1 VGAERRTTW
10 LAVRQPLPP
19 GRAAAVKL
27 CSFFLPLAAWCVIS
41 YVPFVWHP
49 NVRITDPGDS
59 EFLTEG
65 QQLPKEQFTA
75 ENAKLTRE
83 GSQPAKGYPANPI
96 FLPAPHEVARAMVNA
111 FTTPPAFKS
120 DPWLHQSLWKS
131 VQVVFWSFLLSAVI
145 AVPIGLLA
153 GTFEV
158 VGKLTEP
165 FTDFVRYMPP
175 PAFGPLMIAIFG
187 IDDAPK
193 VAIIFI
199 GTFFPLVLVVANTTR
214 LLDPAL
220 IEAAQTLGA
229 SRRRIVTRV
238 VLPGVLPNLYNDLR
252 IALGVS
258 WVYLTVAQLIG
269 ASSGISWFINQQGK
283 YRKFDNVFAGIL
295 VIGLIG
301 LVTDQFLQYLA
312 RVLFPYQAKP
322 GHGASRAVLRGC
334 WSIVRTA
341 GDLLRGAVL
350 ARGGC
355 GHLLARRPGAA
366 ADVAR
371 GAVVEEVRDV
381 PVS

>member
-1 VGAERRTTW
+1 MNRSRRTTW
-10 LAVRQPLPP
+10 FAVRQPLPP
-19 GRAAAVKL
+19 ARAATVKL
-27 CSFFLPLAAWCVIS
+27 CSFLLPLALWCVVS

-49 NVRITDPGDS
+49 DVKITDPGDS

-65 QQLPKEQFTA
+65 QQLPRGAFAE
-75 ENAKLTRE
+75 ENAKLTKA
-83 GSQPAKGYPANPI
+83 GQQPAKGLAANPI
-96 FLPAPHEVARAMVNA
+96 FLPAPHEVARALVNA

-175 PAFGPLMIAIFG
+175 PAFGPLMIAVLG

-193 VAIIFI
+193 IAIIFI

-229 SRRRIVTRV
+229 SRRRLLTRV
-238 VLPGVLPNLYNDLR
+238 VLPGVLPNVYNDLR

-269 ASSGISWFINQQGK
+269 ATSGISWFINQQGK
-283 YRKFDNVFAGIL
+283 YRHFDNVFAGIL

-301 LVTDQFLQYLA
+301 LVTDQALQYVA
-312 RVLFPYQAKP
+312 RFLFPYQA
-322 GHGASRAVLRGC
+322 
-334 WSIVRTA
+334 
-341 GDLLRGAVL
+341 
-350 ARGGC
+350 
-355 GHLLARRPGAA
+355 RPGGAGVGVVLVSA
-366 ADVAR
+366 AR
-371 GAVVEEVRDV
+371 GAWVLVRTTGDLVRGGLMVRGGAPRRERRRAGEEVNDV
-381 PVS
+381 PVP

>member
-1 VGAERRTTW
+1 
-10 LAVRQPLPP
+10 VRQPLSP
-19 GRAAAVKL
+19 GNAALVKL
-27 CSFFLPLAAWCVIS
+27 CSFLLPLALWCAVS

-49 NVRITDPGDS
+49 DVKITDPGDS

-65 QQLPKEQFTA
+65 QQLPKGAFAE
-75 ENAKLTRE
+75 ENAKLTKAGE
-83 GSQPAKGYPANPI
+83 QPAKGLPANPI
-96 FLPAPHEVARAMVNA
+96 FLPAPHEVAKALVNA

-145 AVPIGLLA
+145 AVPVGILA

-175 PAFGPLMIAIFG
+175 PAFGPLMIAVFG

-193 VAIIFI
+193 IAIIFI

-229 SRRRIVTRV
+229 SRRRLLTRV
-238 VLPGVLPNLYNDLR
+238 VLPGVLPNVYNDLR

-269 ASSGISWFINQQGK
+269 ATSGISWFINQQGK
-283 YRKFDNVFAGIL
+283 YRHFDNVFAGIL

-301 LVTDQFLQYLA
+301 LVTDQVLQYLA
-312 RVLFPYQAKP
+312 RFLFPYQAKP
-322 GHGASRAVLRGC
+322 GGAGVGVVLVSAARGA
-334 WSIVRTA
+334 WALARTA
-341 GDLLRGAVL
+341 GDLVRGGLMARDGAV
-350 ARGGC
+350 
-355 GHLLARRPGAA
+355 RRQRRRAG
-366 ADVAR
+366 
-371 GAVVEEVRDV
+371 EEVNDV
-381 PVS
+381 PVP

>member
-1 VGAERRTTW
+1 M
-10 LAVRQPLPP
+10 
-19 GRAAAVKL
+19 VKL
-27 CSFFLPLAAWCVIS
+27 FSFLLPLAAWCVVS

-49 NVRITDPGDS
+49 DVKITDPGDS
-59 EFLTEG
+59 EVLTEG
-65 QQLPKEQFTA
+65 QQLPKASFAA
-75 ENAKLTRE
+75 ENEKLRRE
-83 GSQPAKGYPANPI
+83 ALKPAEGYAANPI
-96 FLPAPHEVARAMVNA
+96 FLPAPHEVARAVVNA
-111 FTTPPAFKS
+111 FKTPPAFRS

-131 VQVVFWSFLLSAVI
+131 VKLVFWSFALSAVL
-145 AVPIGLLA
+145 AVPLGLFA
-153 GTFEV
+153 GTFDV

-175 PAFGPLMIAIFG
+175 PAFGPLMIAVFG

-193 VAIIFI
+193 MAIIFI

-229 SRRRIVTRV
+229 TRRRLVTRV

-301 LVTDQFLQYLA
+301 LATDQLLQSFA
-312 RVLFPYQAKP
+312 RVLFPYQARP
-322 GHGASRAVLRGC
+322 GGARSRAVVGSAARGC
-334 WSIVRTA
+334 RVLALTA
-341 GDLLRGAVL
+341 RDLLWGGL
-350 ARGGC
+350 MARGGC
-355 GHLLARRPGAA
+355 GAEAA
-366 ADVAR
+366 AMRRRDTDRSA
-371 GAVVEEVRDV
+371 GKEVRDV
-381 PVS
+381 PVH